1 VAACGARGGRW
12 RVTLAGQAHLVTR
25 ARVYDARMPERAS
38 LPVRTCRLG
47 RVEYVETARL
57 QRSLRAA
64 REAGDLQDVLLLL
77 EHDPVITCG
86 TRTEPEDVAFARTTD
101 VPVVPVE
108 RGGKATYHGPG
119 QVVAYPIFD
128 VQLADGDVKLLVWR
142 LEEAIIESLRAH
154 GLETARRSGLPGV
167 WIEPDT
173 NPRKVASVGLRL
185 TRGVTFHG
193 IAINV
198 ACDLTPF
205 DWFTPCGIPG
215 AVMTSLARELG
226 REDAPAA
233 ELDELVRGVEAQFE
247 AAVARLFSLE
257 PAAIDRA
264 ELDAAAT
271 THPVPEPD
279 LALPGERESRSTRI
293 DLVGAIG

>member
-167 WIEPDT
+167 
-173 NPRKVASVGLRL
+173 
-185 TRGVTFHG
+185 
-193 IAINV
+193 INV

>member
-1 VAACGARGGRW
+1 M
-12 RVTLAGQAHLVTR
+12 R
-25 ARVYDARMPERAS
+25 AMSERAAS
-38 LPVRTCRLG
+38 PVRTCRLG

-64 REAGDLQDVLLLL
+64 REAGELQDVLLLL

-86 TRTEPEDVAFARTTD
+86 TRTEAGDVAYARTTD

-119 QVVAYPIFD
+119 QVVGYPIFD
-128 VQLADGDVKLLVWR
+128 VALVDGDVKQLVWR

-154 GLETARRSGLPGV
+154 GLESARRAGYPGV
-167 WIEPDT
+167 WVEPDER
-173 NPRKVASVGLRL
+173 PRKIASVGLRL
-185 TRGVTFHG
+185 TRGITFHG

-205 DWFTPCGIPG
+205 TWFTPCGIPD

-226 REDAPAA
+226 REDASDLEFAH
-233 ELDELVRGVEAQFE
+233 LVRGVEAEFE
-247 AAVARLFSLE
+247 RAVSRLFALE
-257 PAAIDRA
+257 RSPIERA
-264 ELDAAAT
+264 ELDATADRF
-271 THPVPEPD
+271 PVDEPD
-279 LALPGERESRSTRI
+279 LALPGEPRPRQATRI
-293 DLVGAIG
+293 DLVGAGARP